1 MARLLVLVGRL
12 VTPAVSVMSSTRWRS
27 LEAAILDVR
36 ETGFFKA
43 ATIDLVT
50 GRPLLGG
57 REPFMTRGM
66 SQACESTES
75 SGTPNHGETRQP
87 TFITSGVVRIE
98 TKCTKGCIMSMNTTL
113 DRLTDCRL
121 ALQDARTAALD
132 AVPELYGARAVRAEE
147 LAERI
152 ADIITY
158 VDKLRF
164 VVFGDVRAS
173 V

>member
-1 MARLLVLVGRL
+1 
-12 VTPAVSVMSSTRWRS
+12 
-27 LEAAILDVR
+27 
-36 ETGFFKA
+36 
-43 ATIDLVT
+43 
-50 GRPLLGG
+50 
-57 REPFMTRGM
+57 
-66 SQACESTES
+66 
-75 SGTPNHGETRQP
+75 
-87 TFITSGVVRIE
+87 
-98 TKCTKGCIMSMNTTL
+98 MSMNTTL